1 MGAKSRY
8 TIFLNYKE
16 TPTEDVIYTTEKLYG
31 NHEGTGTPESLS
43 NLQNKPER
51 YLSSEDTINFKDEEA
66 LNKIIKN
73 PKELESLL
81 SDFVGGDVDG
91 ALKDWFKSGVR
102 TVVKIDPVQLLNVNE
117 GELDEKLTKKTKVDT
132 YIKDFKDSDAPQF
145 KGKSDDKKVKMA
157 VAAYLSKKNK

>member
-1 MGAKSRY
+1 MSEKECKSCKEKGPGSFQIG
-8 TIFLNYKE
+8 TIILGIYILFSAGYGTVQIVKE
-16 TPTEDVIYTTEKLYG
+16 II
-31 NHEGTGTPESLS
+31 
-43 NLQNKPER
+43 NLTNID
-51 YLSSEDTINFKDEEA
+51 YVYN
-66 LNKIIKN
+66 KN

-102 TVVKIDPVQLLNVNE
+102 TVNKIDPVQLLNVNE

-157 VAAYLSKKNK
+157 VAAYLSKKNKK